1 MNKKGNGKN
10 NEEKIKLEF
19 NRSKEPVKKIMM
31 KAEDID
37 SEIKELSDEIELLR
51 KELAHYKNIE
61 EEYLD
66 RLKRVHADYDNYRKR
81 TLKEQVD
88 TISRANK
95 GLIEKLLPV
104 IDSFEQALT
113 ENSYNVKNTDEFFK
127 GFKLIFKQLMDTL
140 VKAGVTV
147 IDPVG
152 EEFNPHECEA
162 AVTEDVEDIEEGKV
176 LDVLRKGYRLNDFL
190 IRPAVVK
197 VCKRN

>member
-19 NRSKEPVKKIMM
+19 NRFKDPANKSKG

-37 SEIKELSDEIELLR
+37 SEFKELSDEIELLR

-81 TLKEQVD
+81 ALKEQVD

-95 GLIEKLLPV
+95 ELIERLLPV
-104 IDSFEQALT
+104 IDSFEQALA
-113 ENSYNVKNTDEFFK
+113 ENAYNLKNTDDFFK

-140 VKAGVTV
+140 EKAGVTV
-147 IDPVG
+147 IDPGG

-162 AVTEDVEDIEEGKV
+162 AVTEDVKDIEEGKV
-176 LDVLRKGYRLNDFL
+176 LDVLRKGYKLNDFL